1 MEIDSVWCFVLAT
14 MPRARDQ
21 AAAPPGTDFSI
32 DSQANSR
39 TGGIHQEFVSSL
51 KFITVIAGAGNNFRD
66 WWQST
71 KRMLR
76 EFLYTADYSAKGFAS
91 RHISP
96 EVHSMQASKLRL
108 QVSVSGHVRA
118 NITFPASAA
127 ANLADLVPPD
137 VSAQLSRQGID
148 AGEVAAR
155 VVANAFPIGDLFNLN
170 SGEKQVRI
178 WLE

>member
-1 MEIDSVWCFVLAT
+1 
-14 MPRARDQ
+14 
-21 AAAPPGTDFSI
+21 
-32 DSQANSR
+32 
-39 TGGIHQEFVSSL
+39 
-51 KFITVIAGAGNNFRD
+51 
-66 WWQST
+66 
-71 KRMLR
+71 
-76 EFLYTADYSAKGFAS
+76 
-91 RHISP
+91 
-96 EVHSMQASKLRL
+96 MQASKLRL